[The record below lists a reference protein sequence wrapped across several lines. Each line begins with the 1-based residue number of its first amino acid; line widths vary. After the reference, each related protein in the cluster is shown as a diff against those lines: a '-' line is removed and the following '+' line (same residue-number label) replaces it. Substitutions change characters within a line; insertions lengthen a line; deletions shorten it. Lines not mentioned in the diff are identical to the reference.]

1 MKKLLFS
8 VCFVS
13 SLLLSC
19 SSSDNSETNN
29 NNTKGYDRTAMLT
42 NWADN
47 IIIPAYENYS
57 SKVNT
62 LSQRTAA
69 FTASPDASTL
79 ASLRTEWQNAYTA
92 YQYVAMYDFGKAAE
106 LYLKQSANTYPT
118 DVTGI
123 QANIASGTYNLN
135 LQAQFTK
142 QGFPAVDY
150 LINGQ
155 GTDSE
160 TISFF
165 ANANASAYLTTVVNQ
180 LKTIAETVTAD
191 WKTNFR
197 SQYIQN
203 NGTSV
208 TSSVNKTT
216 NNFIKNLEKDVRTAK
231 MGIPAGLFSN
241 GTTFPD
247 KVEAYYKNDVSKV
260 LLNAG
265 MQAEVDFFNG
275 KAFNGT
281 STGASLKSALD
292 DVKVVRNN
300 QNLSDIINNQFNL
313 VFAANNTLS
322 DSFSQQI
329 VNDNAKMLAAYSA
342 LQQNVVYIKVD
353 MMQALNMT
361 IDYVDGDGD

>member
-1 MKKLLFS
+1 MKKLVFAL
-8 VCFVS
+8 CAIAIMAA
-13 SLLLSC
+13 SC
-19 SSSDNSETNN
+19 SSSDNSDTNT
-29 NNTKGYDRTAMLT
+29 TKGYDRTAMLT

-47 IIIPAYENYS
+47 IIIPAYENYA
-57 SKVNT
+57 SKVNL
-62 LSQRTAA
+62 LSQSATA
-69 FTASPDASTL
+69 FTASPDGNNL
-79 ASLRTEWQNAYTA
+79 ATLRTSWLEAYTS

-118 DVTGI
+118 DTAGI
-123 QANIASGTYNLN
+123 QANITSGTYNLN

-142 QGFPAVDY
+142 QGFPAVDF

-155 GTDSE
+155 GTDNE
-160 TISFF
+160 TIAFLS
-165 ANANASAYLTTVVNQ
+165 NANASAYLAAVINQ
-180 LKTIAETVTAD
+180 LKAISETVAND
-191 WKTNFR
+191 WTTNFR

-247 KVEAYYKNDVSKV
+247 KVEAYYKNNVSKA

-265 MQAEVDFFNG
+265 IQAEVDFFNG
-275 KAFNGT
+275 KAISGT
-281 STGASLKSALD
+281 VTGPSLKSALN
-292 DVKVVRNN
+292 DVNAVRNG
-300 QNLSDIINNQFNL
+300 QNLSDIINNQFTA
-313 VFAANNTLS
+313 VFTANNTLN

-329 VNDNAKMLAAYSA
+329 TNDNAKMLSAYTT